1 MVSEPRDRETR
12 SGDANLGLARRLTP
26 ASLLLWV
33 QAAVLLAMALVVV
46 TSFWKDHPWFGWALV
61 AAAAAAWAR
70 EFRLRRVRLWWFGY
84 VAGIF
89 VYTLLRSYADETLI
103 PVRRDYVI
111 EADRF
116 LFFGADPVKWM
127 QGSLFSTSRITA
139 IDVAAVL
146 VHWSFFIAPHA
157 AAVIIFLKRRELFA
171 RYAFVVVATMYLGL
185 ALFFLVPTAP
195 PWLAAQ
201 EGSLNGVYRVMDFVG
216 GRVNGD
222 TYRSFYASLGEPNSV
237 AAMPSIHMG
246 VTFAMFLWSRAHH
259 RPSAWPLLAYTGI
272 MGLALVY
279 LGEHYVLDLAA
290 GIICAAVSYLAAN
303 RLLPAELQA
312 AR

>member
-1 MVSEPRDRETR
+1 LTTQSRRWPHLLFRARPEGSVLL
-12 SGDANLGLARRLTP
+12 AGLQ
-26 ASLLLWV
+26 ASL
-33 QAAVLLAMALVVV
+33 LLAMALVVV
-46 TSFWKDHPWFGWALV
+46 TSLWKDHLWLGWALV
-61 AAAAAAWAR
+61 GLTVAAWAP
-70 EFRLRRVRLWWFGY
+70 EFRLRRDRLWWFAY

-89 VYTLLRSYADETLI
+89 VYTLLRSYADETAI

-111 EADRF
+111 DADRF
-116 LFFGADPVKWM
+116 LFFGTDPVERL
-127 QGSLFSTSRITA
+127 QDAFFQTTRVTPL
-139 IDVAAVL
+139 DVFAVL

-157 AAVIIFLKRRELFA
+157 GAVLIFLARRELFG
-171 RYAFVVVATMYLGL
+171 RYAVLVAGTMYLGL
-185 ALFFLVPTAP
+185 LLFFLVPTEP

-201 EGSLNGVYRVMDFVG
+201 AGALDGVYRVMDFVG

-246 VTFAMFLWSRAHH
+246 VTFAMYLWARDHYRRA
-259 RPSAWPLLAYTGI
+259 AWPLLAYTAV

-279 LGEHYVLDLAA
+279 LAEHYVLDLAV
-290 GIICAAVSYLAAN
+290 GMVCALVAWLLAR
-303 RLLPAELQA
+303 RLLPANGQA